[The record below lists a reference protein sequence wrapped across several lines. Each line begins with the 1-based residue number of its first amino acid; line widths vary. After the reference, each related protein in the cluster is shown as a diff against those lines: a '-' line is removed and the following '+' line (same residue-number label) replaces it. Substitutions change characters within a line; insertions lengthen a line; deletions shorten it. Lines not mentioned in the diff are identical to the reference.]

1 MTQTAVT
8 NINAERSL
16 SLNYSGRI
24 IDHLGIQMY
33 QSPVAAIAEL
43 VANAWDADAD
53 NVEIKLPDT
62 TDKHA
67 EIVVTDDGIGMTFDE
82 CDNCFLNVGYARRG
96 SNNVERSPTKG
107 RRILGRKGI
116 GKFAGFGIAQVI
128 HIETISQTNGERTVF
143 EMDIEKLRADSY
155 VNPEGTNIEVLEY
168 EEPDEDRKQRHG
180 TTIRLKKLSL
190 SRRRNPENFAHSMA
204 RRFLLH
210 QTAAGFNVSVNGS
223 PLPESNELLP
233 EQFSFPTDYTQ
244 DEYPD
249 GLQLDGD
256 WGKEKVGEHDVR
268 WRFRFYEE
276 PIADEELRGISVFA
290 GGKMVQAPFFF
301 NITRGLT
308 GQHGQQYIS
317 GQIQADYIDEQEEDL
332 TAPERQRINWEHSAA
347 TPLLEWGR
355 SRLRELLKIWVSRRG
370 EKRERQLQERIGI
383 FGERLNK
390 LTRSE
395 QKTVLRAIRRIGQ
408 IETLTQTQFEDLGMA
423 IIAAWE
429 QGRLKDLISD
439 ISDIETLV
447 PEGLVKILAEAQVLT
462 ALNMAEAVNTKLS
475 TVDGLKKR
483 IERRELENE
492 VRDYISQHPWLVS
505 PRWETFAI
513 ERTVT
518 GIIEE
523 AAHEAGID
531 SSEDFNG
538 RVDLALFS
546 GDHLLILEFM
556 RPGLSLN
563 WDHINRFRRYV
574 RTVDS
579 RMKVNTGSRFNKV
592 TGYIIADKID
602 NSPSLVDEI
611 ESMKH
616 QDMFAYDWSNL
627 LSNAAAQ
634 WKEFR
639 DILIERDPDDER
651 LQSLRTTHSES

>member
-1 MTQTAVT
+1 MTQTAIT
-8 NINAERSL
+8 NINAECSL

-53 NVEIKLPDT
+53 NVKIELPNT
-62 TDKHA
+62 TNKHA
-67 EIVVTDDGIGMTFDE
+67 EIVVADDGIGMTFDE
-82 CDNCFLNVGYARRG
+82 CDKRFLIVGYARRG
-96 SNNVERSPTKG
+96 SSNVERSITKE
-107 RRILGRKGI
+107 RKILGRKGI

-128 HIETISQTNGERTVF
+128 HIETVSQTNGERTVF

-180 TTIRLKKLSL
+180 TIIRLRNLSL

-244 DEYPD
+244 DECPD

-317 GQIQADYIDEQEEDL
+317 GQIQADYLDEQEEDL

-347 TPLLEWGR
+347 TPLLEWGEN
-355 SRLRELLKIWVSRRG
+355 RLRDLLKIWVRRRG
-370 EKRERQLQERIGI
+370 EKRERQLQERIGV

-390 LTRSE
+390 LSKSE
-395 QKTVLRAIRRIGQ
+395 QKTVSQAIRRIGQ
-408 IETLTQTQFEDLGMA
+408 IETLTQTQFEDLGEA
-423 IIAAWE
+423 IIVAWE
-429 QGRLKDLISD
+429 QGRLKDLITE
-439 ISDIETLV
+439 ISGVE
-447 PEGLVKILAEAQVLT
+447 ILAPDRLVEILVEADVLM
-462 ALNMAEAVNTKLS
+462 ALNIAEAVKTKLS
-475 TVDGLKKR
+475 IVNELKQR
-483 IERRELENE
+483 IKDKELENA
-492 VRDYISQHPWLVS
+492 VRDYISNHPWIIS
-505 PRWETFAI
+505 PQWETFAK
-513 ERTVT
+513 ERNVH
-518 GIIEE
+518 GLNRAANE
-523 AAHEAGID
+523 ADINTHEG
-531 SSEDFNG
+531 FRG
-538 RVDLALFS
+538 RVDLALAS

-556 RPGLSLN
+556 RPGLTLD
-563 WDHINRFRRYV
+563 WDHVERFERYV
-574 RTVDS
+574 RIV
-579 RMKVNTGSRFNKV
+579 REGLQVNTGGRFSRV
-592 TGYIIADKID
+592 TGYVVADKI
-602 NSPSLVDEI
+602 NRQSGMAGRIQALRRE
-611 ESMKH
+611 
-616 QDMFAYDWSNL
+616 DMFALDWETL
-627 LSNAAAQ
+627 FSNATAQ
-634 WKEFR
+634 WDEFI
-639 DILIERDPDDER
+639 DILAAIDPHDER